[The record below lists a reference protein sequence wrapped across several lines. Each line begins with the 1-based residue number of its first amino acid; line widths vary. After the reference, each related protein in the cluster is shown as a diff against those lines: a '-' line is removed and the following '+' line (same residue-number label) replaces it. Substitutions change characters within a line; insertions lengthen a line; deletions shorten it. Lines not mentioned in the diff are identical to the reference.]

1 MGGMLTRDLMGEKD
15 QVLGERLQQFWR
27 KIASFLTITSN
38 WKTDQNGG
46 NYIQIGGKVRE
57 RSIHLVLAHL
67 HDPKNERQ
75 PREIKLC
82 IAHLCGKERMKK
94 RENPIPVSTL
104 LSNSREDVTQIS
116 SYYPQNTRK
125 GQTSFQIKIACENGS
140 SMENGNKPFLRGTN
154 NSPRYEF
161 EMYRSTI
168 CL

>member
-1 MGGMLTRDLMGEKD
+1 MGEKD

-94 RENPIPVSTL
+94 GK
-104 LSNSREDVTQIS
+104 TQS
-116 SYYPQNTRK
+116 
-125 GQTSFQIKIACENGS
+125 
-140 SMENGNKPFLRGTN
+140 PF
-154 NSPRYEF
+154 PRY
-161 EMYRSTI
+161 YRILAKTS
-168 CL
+168 LK